1 MAVSTRS
8 TGETMRAPGPS
19 AATPS
24 AAPVA
29 GGAAGV
35 VSASLPVVAVDG
47 SLPAPPYRQI
57 VDAVLAGV
65 ASGSLARGDR
75 LPPVRALGVAPGT
88 VARAYKELEA
98 HGTIRTRGRAGT
110 FVAASADARADA
122 AHQAVRRCLDTL
134 LERLG
139 YTPDEAVELVRR
151 DAAARA

>member
-1 MAVSTRS
+1 M
-8 TGETMRAPGPS
+8 
-19 AATPS
+19 
-24 AAPVA
+24 
-29 GGAAGV
+29 
-35 VSASLPVVAVDG
+35 
-47 SLPAPPYRQI
+47 
-57 VDAVLAGV
+57 
-65 ASGSLARGDR
+65 
-75 LPPVRALGVAPGT
+75 RALGVAPGT

>member
-1 MAVSTRS
+1 MAVSTHG
-8 TGETMRAPGPS
+8 TGESMRATGPS
-19 AATPS
+19 PAAPS
-24 AAPVA
+24 AVSIAD
-29 GGAAGV
+29 GAAGV

-75 LPPVRALGVAPGT
+75 LPPVRALSVAPGT

>member
-1 MAVSTRS
+1 MTSTVFDQARAEAAVRELLFAV
-8 TGETMRAPGPS
+8 GEDPDGAGLID
-19 AATPS
+19 TP
-24 AAPVA
+24 
-29 GGAAGV
+29 
-35 VSASLPVVAVDG
+35 
-47 SLPAPPYRQI
+47 
-57 VDAVLAGV
+57 
-65 ASGSLARGDR
+65 AR
-75 LPPVRALGVAPGT
+75 